1 MLQALTDVVT
11 GLTGLV
17 VLLVL
22 LLIVIRAAALQ
33 RSRRVRRFRPAAE
46 ASLGT
51 YLAGSGGAPAM
62 AGRGER
68 ALFLAVAQE
77 ALADLRGDERDRL
90 VDLLLQLGFMQ
101 DAVIGLKGRRAVTRR
116 RAAETLAALATP
128 LAVPVVAA
136 ALADRDVL
144 VRTTCACTLAVTGG
158 EDAVSAIVA
167 VARQD
172 ALAAPGAAASVVL
185 ALAERWPEA
194 LAPLLVPG
202 AQASIKRIAVTI
214 AAELRLTQLAGQL
227 QACLEDTDD
236 LAAIS
241 ARGLGR
247 IGEFSAL
254 AALVRPVGS
263 ATVLP
268 GRGRRP
274 PVHSAPSAIRQTWL
288 CWNGCWWRR
297 TGRCRPLRRGHW
309 RTWAVPDPPRCAAR
323 PCRATRKPP
332 RWPER
337 RWTRDRLYLVRLRLL
352 RGLHRRQCDAAG
364 ARGRRVAQV
373 RGPVEL

>member
-1 MLQALTDVVT
+1 VA
-11 GLTGLV
+11 
-17 VLLVL
+17 
-22 LLIVIRAAALQ
+22 RAA
-33 RSRRVRRFRPAAE
+33 SV
-46 ASLGT
+46 S
-51 YLAGSGGAPAM
+51 
-62 AGRGER
+62 
-68 ALFLAVAQE
+68 
-77 ALADLRGDERDRL
+77 
-90 VDLLLQLGFMQ
+90 
-101 DAVIGLKGRRAVTRR
+101 
-116 RAAETLAALATP
+116 
-128 LAVPVVAA
+128 A

-214 AAELRLTQLAGQL
+214 AAELRLTQLAGQI

-254 AALVRPVGS
+254 AALVRLAGDS
-263 ATVLP
+263 DRSP
-268 GRGRRP
+268 GAR
-274 PVHSAPSAIRQTWL
+274 
-288 CWNGCWWRR
+288 
-297 TGRCRPLRRGHW
+297 
-309 RTWAVPDPPRCAAR
+309 AA
-323 PCRATRKPP
+323 
-332 RWPER
+332 
-337 RWTRDRLYLVRLRLL
+337 
-352 RGLHRRQCDAAG
+352 AAG
-364 ARGRRVAQV
+364 ALGAIGDPSNLAVLERLLVAPDWSLQAAAAGALAHLGGPGSAALRRAAMSGHQEAAALA
-373 RGPVEL
+373 GAALDP